1 MNRRHGATES
11 VKANDFWGTLKRLLN
26 YLNKDKWIVGFAAL
40 FAVITALITVFT
52 PILSGKL
59 LTSIELIWSGTDANG
74 VVDLFGVN
82 LNFYEVLIGLIM
94 TSSLSFVLGLTQ
106 GFLLIGV
113 TQRLTYK
120 MRADLADKINTLP
133 LNFFDKHKTGDV
145 LSRVTN
151 DVDIINQTL
160 TQSISEIFR
169 SFTLVI
175 SILVIMF
182 IMRWDLAIITTVA
195 VILSLFVAS
204 KFVKLSQKYFRQA
217 AKNTGDMNGHIEEIY
232 HGHQVVKVF
241 NHQPKAKLEFDGIN
255 ERIYETSWKSQ
266 FVSSI
271 MIPIQFF
278 FTNLSFIAV
287 AIIGGYLLMTDPLFE
302 VGFIMTFIMYSRQVS
317 MPIQSIGQTAS
328 VLQQTAASAERIFFM
343 MDAESE
349 PDESHKP
356 NMLNH
361 VKGHVEFRDVH
372 FRYLEDVPVIQGL
385 SAEIKPGQMVAIVGP
400 TGAGKT
406 TLVNLLMRFY
416 ELDSGSILIDG
427 VDIKDMKK
435 EEVRSYFGM
444 VLQDSWIFDGT
455 VLDNIKYGTENA
467 TFEAVEKSAKAAQTD
482 HFIHSLSDNYNFR
495 LSEDGENISQGQ
507 RQLITISRAM
517 LADKPMLIL
526 DEATSSVDT
535 RTEILIQKAMDRL
548 MKGRTA
554 FVIAHRLSTIRNA
567 DIIFVVKDGN
577 IVEQGNHKELIKQD
591 GFYAQLYNSQ
601 FES

>member
-1 MNRRHGATES
+1 
-11 VKANDFWGTLKRLLN
+11 
-26 YLNKDKWIVGFAAL
+26 
-40 FAVITALITVFT
+40 
-52 PILSGKL
+52 
-59 LTSIELIWSGTDANG
+59 
-74 VVDLFGVN
+74 
-82 LNFYEVLIGLIM
+82 
-94 TSSLSFVLGLTQ
+94 
-106 GFLLIGV
+106 
-113 TQRLTYK
+113 
-120 MRADLADKINTLP
+120 
-133 LNFFDKHKTGDV
+133 
-145 LSRVTN
+145 
-151 DVDIINQTL
+151 
-160 TQSISEIFR
+160 
-169 SFTLVI
+169 
-175 SILVIMF
+175 
-182 IMRWDLAIITTVA
+182 
-195 VILSLFVAS
+195 
-204 KFVKLSQKYFRQA
+204 
-217 AKNTGDMNGHIEEIY
+217 
-232 HGHQVVKVF
+232 
-241 NHQPKAKLEFDGIN
+241 
-255 ERIYETSWKSQ
+255 
-266 FVSSI
+266 

-287 AIIGGYLLMTDPLFE
+287 AIIGGYLLLTDPLFE

-317 MPIQSIGQTAS
+317 MPIQSLGQSAS

-356 NMLNH
+356 QMIEK
-361 VKGHVEFRDVH
+361 VKGQVEFRDVH
-372 FRYLEDVPVIQGL
+372 FRYLEDTPVIQGL

-416 ELDSGSILIDG
+416 ELNSGSILIDG

-455 VLDNIKYGTENA
+455 VLENIQYGSEIKSFEDVENA
-467 TFEAVEKSAKAAQTD
+467 AKAAQTD
-482 HFIHSLSDNYNFR
+482 HFIHSLADGYNFR
-495 LSEDGENISQGQ
+495 LSEDGENISAGQ

-517 LADKPMLIL
+517 LADRPMLIL

-535 RTEILIQKAMDRL
+535 RTEILIQKAMDQL

-567 DIIFVVKDGN
+567 DIIFVVRDGN
-577 IVEQGNHKELIKQD
+577 IVEQGNHDALIQQN

>member
-1 MNRRHGATES
+1 MNGRYGMTENR
-11 VKANDFWGTLKRLLN
+11 KAGDFWGTFKRLLK
-26 YLNKDKWIVGFAAL
+26 YLKKDRWIVYFTAI
-40 FAVITALITVFT
+40 FSVITALITVFT

-59 LTSIELIWSGTDANG
+59 LTSINLIWSGADSQG
-74 VVDLFGVN
+74 IVDVFGVN
-82 LNFYEVLIGLIM
+82 LNFYEVLVGLII
-94 TSSLSFVLGLTQ
+94 TASLSFVLGLAQ
-106 GFLLIGV
+106 GYLLIGV

-120 MRADLADKINTLP
+120 MRSDLSDKINELP
-133 LNFFDKHKTGDV
+133 LNFFDKHKIGDV

-160 TQSISEIFR
+160 TQSISDIFR
-169 SFTLVI
+169 SITLVI

-182 IMRWDLAIITTVA
+182 VMRWDLALITTVA
-195 VILSLFVAS
+195 VVLSFFVAA
-204 KFVKLSQKYFRQA
+204 KFVKLSQKYFKMA
-217 AKNTGDMNGHIEEIY
+217 AKNTGDMNGHIEEVF
-232 HGHQVVKVF
+232 HGHLVVKVF
-241 NHQPKAKLEFDGIN
+241 NHLPTAKVEFDEIN

-287 AIIGGYLLMTDPLFE
+287 AIIGGYLLLTDPLFE

-317 MPIQSIGQTAS
+317 MPIQSLGQSAS

-356 NMLNH
+356 QMIEK
-361 VKGHVEFRDVH
+361 VKGQVEFRDVH
-372 FRYLEDVPVIQGL
+372 FRYLEDTPVIQGL

-416 ELDSGSILIDG
+416 ELNSGSILIDG

-455 VLDNIKYGTENA
+455 VLENIQYGSEIKSFEDVENA
-467 TFEAVEKSAKAAQTD
+467 AKAAQTD
-482 HFIHSLSDNYNFR
+482 HFIHSLADGYNFR
-495 LSEDGENISQGQ
+495 LSEDGENISAGQ

-517 LADKPMLIL
+517 LADRPMLIL

-535 RTEILIQKAMDRL
+535 RTEILIQKAMDQL

-567 DIIFVVKDGN
+567 DIIFVVRDGN
-577 IVEQGNHKELIKQD
+577 IVEQGNHDALIQQN

>member
-1 MNRRHGATES
+1 MNRRHSAHEP
-11 VKANDFWGTLKRLLN
+11 VKANDFWGTLGRLLK
-26 YLNKDKWIVGFAAL
+26 YLNKDKWIVLSAAL
-40 FAVITALITVFT
+40 FSVITALITVFT

-59 LTSIELIWSGTDANG
+59 LTSIELIWSGTDAQG
-74 VVDLFGVN
+74 IIDLFGIS
-82 LNFYEVLIGLIM
+82 LNFNEVLIGLIL
-94 TSSLSFVLGLTQ
+94 TASLSFVFGLTQ
-106 GFLLIGV
+106 GYMLIGV

-133 LNFFDKHKTGDV
+133 LNFFDKHKIGDV

-175 SILVIMF
+175 SILIIMY
-182 IMRWDLAIITTVA
+182 IMRWDLAVITTVA

-232 HGHQVVKVF
+232 HGHLVVKVF
-241 NHQPKAKLEFDGIN
+241 NHQTQAKHEFDEIN
-255 ERIYETSWKSQ
+255 DRIFETSWKSQ

-278 FTNLSFIAV
+278 FTNLSFIAI
-287 AIIGGYLLMTDPLFE
+287 AIIGGYLLITDPSFE

-343 MDAESE
+343 MDATSE
-349 PDESHKP
+349 PDESDKP
-356 NMLNH
+356 NVLTK
-361 VKGHVEFRDVH
+361 VKGHVEFKNVH
-372 FRYLEDVPVIQGL
+372 FRYVEDTPVIQGL

-416 ELDSGSILIDG
+416 EIDSGSILIDG
-427 VDIKDMKK
+427 VDIKDMKR

-444 VLQDSWIFDGT
+444 VLQDSWIFEGS
-455 VLDNIKYGTENA
+455 VLDNIKYGNEDA
-467 TFEAVEKSAKAAQTD
+467 TFEAVEQAAKAAQTD
-482 HFIHSLSDNYNFR
+482 HFIHSLADNYNFR
-495 LSEDGENISQGQ
+495 LSEDGLNISQGQ

-535 RTEILIQKAMDRL
+535 RTEVLIQKAMDHL

-567 DIIFVVKDGN
+567 DIIFVVKNGN
-577 IVEQGNHKELIKQD
+577 IIEQGNHEELIKKD

>member
-1 MNRRHGATES
+1 MNRRRGTLENT
-11 VKANDFWGTLKRLLN
+11 KANDFWGTLKRLLQ
-26 YLNKDKWIVGFAAL
+26 YLSKDKWIVGFAAL

-52 PILSGKL
+52 PILAGKL
-59 LTSIELIWSGTDANG
+59 LTSIELIWRGTDPAG
-74 VVDLFGVN
+74 VVDVFGIN
-82 LNFYEVLIGLIM
+82 LDFYGVLIGLII
-94 TSSLSFVLGLTQ
+94 TASLSFVLGLTQ
-106 GFLLIGV
+106 GYLLIGV

-120 MRADLADKINTLP
+120 MRADLSDKINTLP
-133 LNFFDKHKTGDV
+133 LNFFDKHKIGDV

-175 SILVIMF
+175 SILVIMYV
-182 IMRWDLAIITTVA
+182 MRWDLALITTVA
-195 VILSLFVAS
+195 VILSLIVAS

-217 AKNTGDMNGHIEEIY
+217 AMNTGDMNGHIEEIY

-241 NHQPKAKLEFDGIN
+241 NHQPQAKVEFDEVN
-255 ERIYETSWKSQ
+255 ERIYATSWKSQ

-278 FTNLSFIAV
+278 FTNLAFIAV
-287 AIIGGYLLMTDPLFE
+287 AIIGGYLLMTDALFE

-328 VLQQTAASAERIFFM
+328 VLQQTAASAERIFYM
-343 MDAESE
+343 MDATSE
-349 PDESHKP
+349 PDESDKP
-356 NMLNH
+356 NMLQT

-372 FRYLEDVPVIQGL
+372 FRYLEDTPVIQGL

-427 VDIKDMKK
+427 VDIKDMKR

-455 VLDNIKYGTENA
+455 VLENIKYGSEDA
-467 TFEAVEKSAKAAQTD
+467 SFEAVENAAKAAQTD

-495 LSEDGENISQGQ
+495 LAEDGANISQGQ
-507 RQLITISRAM
+507 QQLITISRAM

-535 RTEILIQKAMDRL
+535 RTEILIQKAMDQL

-567 DIIFVVKDGN
+567 DIIFVVRDGN
-577 IVEQGNHKELIKQD
+577 IVEQGNHDQLIKQD

>member
-1 MNRRHGATES
+1 MNRRRGAQHN
-11 VKANDFWGTLKRLLN
+11 VKANDFWGTLKRLIN
-26 YLNKDKWIVGFAAL
+26 YLGKDKWIVAGAAL

-59 LTSIELIWSGTDANG
+59 LTSIELIWSGIDSQG
-74 VVDLFGVN
+74 VVDLFGFN
-82 LNFYEVLIGLIM
+82 LTFYEVLIGLII
-94 TSSLSFVLGLTQ
+94 TASLSFAFGLTQ
-106 GFLLIGV
+106 GYLLIGV
-113 TQRLTYK
+113 TQRLTYN

-133 LNFFDKHKTGDV
+133 LKFFDKHKIGDV

-169 SFTLVI
+169 SFTLVT
-175 SILVIMF
+175 SILTIMF

-195 VILSLFVAS
+195 VIISLYVAS
-204 KFVKLSQKYFRQA
+204 KFVKLSQRYFRQA
-217 AKNTGDMNGHIEEIY
+217 AQNTGDMNGHIEEIY

-241 NHQPKAKLEFDGIN
+241 NHQPQAKLEFDEIN

-266 FVSSI
+266 FISSI

-278 FTNLSFIAV
+278 FTNLSFIAI
-287 AIIGGYLLMTDPLFE
+287 AMIGGYLLMNDPLFE

-349 PDESHKP
+349 PDESDKP
-356 NMLNH
+356 KMLEK
-361 VKGHVEFRDVH
+361 VKGHVEFKDVH
-372 FRYLEDVPVIQGL
+372 FRYLEDTPVIQGL

-416 ELDSGSILIDG
+416 EIDQGSILIDG
-427 VDIKDMKK
+427 VNIKDMKR

-455 VLDNIKYGTENA
+455 VLENIKYGSEDA
-467 TFEAVEKSAKAAQTD
+467 TFEAVEAAAKAAQTD

-554 FVIAHRLSTIRNA
+554 FVIAHRLSTIKNA

-577 IVEQGNHKELIKQD
+577 IVEQGNHEQLIEKN

>member
-1 MNRRHGATES
+1 MNRRYGMTDNR
-11 VKANDFWGTLKRLLN
+11 KAGDFWGTFKRLLK
-26 YLNKDKWIVGFAAL
+26 YLKKDRWIVYFAAI
-40 FAVITALITVFT
+40 FSVITALITVFT

-59 LTSIELIWSGTDANG
+59 LTSINLIWSGADSQG
-74 VVDLFGVN
+74 IVDVFGVN
-82 LNFYEVLIGLIM
+82 LNFYEVLVGLII
-94 TSSLSFVLGLTQ
+94 TASLSFVLGLAQ
-106 GFLLIGV
+106 GYLLIGV

-120 MRADLADKINTLP
+120 MRSDLSDKINELP
-133 LNFFDKHKTGDV
+133 LNFFDKHKIGDV

-160 TQSISEIFR
+160 TQSISDIFR
-169 SFTLVI
+169 SVTLVI

-182 IMRWDLAIITTVA
+182 VMRWDLALITTVA
-195 VILSLFVAS
+195 VVLSFFVAA
-204 KFVKLSQKYFRQA
+204 KFVKLSQKYFKLA
-217 AKNTGDMNGHIEEIY
+217 AKNTGDMNGHIEEVF
-232 HGHQVVKVF
+232 HGHLVVKVF
-241 NHQPKAKLEFDGIN
+241 NHLPKAKVEFDEIN

-287 AIIGGYLLMTDPLFE
+287 AIIGGYLLLTDPLFE

-317 MPIQSIGQTAS
+317 MPIQSLGQSAS
-328 VLQQTAASAERIFFM
+328 VLQQTAASAERIFYM

-356 NMLNH
+356 KMIEK

-372 FRYLEDVPVIQGL
+372 FRYLEDTPVIQGL

-416 ELDSGSILIDG
+416 ELNSGSILIDG

-455 VLDNIKYGTENA
+455 VLENIQYGSEIKSFEDVENA
-467 TFEAVEKSAKAAQTD
+467 AKAAQTD
-482 HFIHSLSDNYNFR
+482 HFIHSLADGYNFR
-495 LSEDGENISQGQ
+495 LSEDGENISAGQ

-517 LADKPMLIL
+517 LADRPMLIL

-535 RTEILIQKAMDRL
+535 RTEILIQKAMDEL

-567 DIIFVVKDGN
+567 DIIFVVRDGN
-577 IVEQGNHKELIKQD
+577 IVEQGNHDALIKQN

>member
-1 MNRRHGATES
+1 MNRRHGTTTP

-26 YLNKDKWIVGFAAL
+26 YLRKDKWIVAAAAL

-59 LTSIELIWSGTDANG
+59 LTSIDLIWSGQNSQG
-74 VVDLFGVN
+74 IVDVFGLS

-94 TSSLSFVLGLTQ
+94 TASLSFAFGLSQ
-106 GFLLIGV
+106 GYLLINV

-120 MRADLADKINTLP
+120 MRADLSDKINILP
-133 LNFFDKHKTGDV
+133 LNFFDKHKIGDV

-169 SFTLVI
+169 SFTLVT
-175 SILVIMF
+175 SILIIMF

-195 VILSLFVAS
+195 VVLSLFVAS
-204 KFVKLSQKYFRQA
+204 KFVKLSQKYFREA

-241 NHQPKAKLEFDGIN
+241 NHQPQAKKAFDTIN
-255 ERIYETSWKSQ
+255 ASIYETSWKSQ

-271 MIPIQFF
+271 MTPIQFF
-278 FTNLSFIAV
+278 FTNLSFIAI
-287 AIIGGYLLMTDPLFE
+287 AIIGGYLLITDTSFE
-302 VGFIMTFIMYSRQVS
+302 LGFIMTFIMYSRQVS

-349 PDESHKP
+349 PDETDKP
-356 NMLNH
+356 NMISK
-361 VKGHVEFRDVH
+361 VKGHVEFKDVH
-372 FRYLEDVPVIQGL
+372 FRYLEDTPVIQGL
-385 SAEIKPGQMVAIVGP
+385 SAQIKPGQMVAIVGP

-427 VDIKDMKK
+427 VDIKDMKR
-435 EEVRSYFGM
+435 EEVRGYFGM
-444 VLQDSWIFDGT
+444 VLQDSWIFEGT
-455 VLDNIKYGTENA
+455 VLENIKYGTEDA
-467 TFEAVEKSAKAAQTD
+467 PFEAVEKAARAAQTD

-495 LSEDGENISQGQ
+495 LNEDGQNISQGQ

-517 LADKPMLIL
+517 LADRPMLIL

-535 RTEILIQKAMDRL
+535 RTEILIQKAMDEL

-567 DIIFVVKDGN
+567 DIIFVVRDGN
-577 IVEQGNHKELIKQD
+577 IVEQGNHEKLIKQD

-601 FES
+601 FDS